1 MTTPSFVLNVDLPEL
16 NITNGEMDVQHVEEQ
31 LRGNPTW
38 ASLPTNLKNSVIQ
51 ALQLKVAKTLLQAEI
66 QQQQPPTPAP
76 VESTER
82 LRVTQPK
89 RSRRGKKKGDEE
101 NKAAEE
107 GEGQEQGASA

>member
-66 QQQQPPTPAP
+66 QQEQPSAPAP
-76 VESTER
+76 IESSER

-89 RSRRGKKKGDEE
+89 KSRRGRKKEEE